1 MRDPRRAAVATD
13 VNGLEAIVHLVPDAP
28 RTGLEQAV
36 AEMLHV
42 PDRELPRAM
51 QEVGDELTFQLVMQP
66 RLRAQLE
73 ARAKQPVGRRRR
85 ARMSRPALNRATT
98 SARLAA
104 RLRGSRR

>member
-36 AEMLHV
+36 AEMLRV

-73 ARAKQPVGRRRR
+73 ARAKHPAGRTRR
-85 ARMSRPALNRATT
+85 ARMSGPPLNRATT